1 MTPESFVTAEDV
13 ADHLKIQRRQV
24 LQMARTNTIP
34 GYPVCLGR
42 SRRMWRFKLSEVDQA
57 IASRTPRPVI
67 ATTPPRK
74 ATSNT
79 MMTGSPRSPKEQS
92 NG

>member
-1 MTPESFVTAEDV
+1 MTPEPFVTAEDV

-24 LQMARTNTIP
+24 LEMARAKTIP

-57 IASRTPRPVI
+57 IASRAPHPVT
-67 ATTPPRK
+67 AAPPPRQ
-74 ATSNT
+74 AT
-79 MMTGSPRSPKEQS
+79 MMTGSPHSQKEQS